1 MSNSLQLE
9 TQKIQ
14 AKKVLT
20 RIAVGL
26 VEQQEHITKRT
37 ALPIT
42 SSNEH
47 IKSGLE
53 QLSVLCISHKTM
65 PPLHHK
71 EVVNWLHQP
80 VEDWPGV
87 GKLMADANLFGS
99 LLFLGQPT
107 DLAYELSERMRS
119 GSNPEIEIQ
128 DLPFKDI
135 LNYCSENKLDE
146 QYVKARLFLVQN
158 SYLQWGTTII
168 NRDLDWEP
176 KIRSLLCATYERIPL
191 ACRVKQ
197 QNGVEQIALCP
208 RCGWPLEWQGSS
220 RLRAV
225 CYSDL
230 CTQLVDDINTPE
242 KWVSYHPE
250 SMRTIRGIQASVV
263 APERSLIQLRDSLLK
278 LGLDCS
284 LWPSIDNYDLM
295 IKFPTGEVWAVDMK
309 DQANP
314 RELAWSLK
322 PFKQFPAWNKA
333 FYIFPDYR
341 YKGKYKK
348 VFKAVWDVRC
358 QSDSTLNDIK
368 VLSLKQLVSQV
379 KNIKSSSN
387 KK

>member
-1 MSNSLQLE
+1 MSNIPSLDS
-9 TQKIQ
+9 QKIQ
-14 AKKVLT
+14 AKKILT

-26 VEQQEHITKRT
+26 VEQQEKITKRN
-37 ALPIT
+37 ASPIT

-53 QLSVLCISHKTM
+53 QLSVLCITHKSM

-87 GKLMADANLFGS
+87 GQLMADANLFGS

-107 DLAYELSERMRS
+107 DLAYELSERMLS
-119 GSNPEIEIQ
+119 GNPEIEIQ
-128 DLPFKDI
+128 DIPFKDI
-135 LNYCSENKLDE
+135 LEYCSENKLDE
-146 QYVKARLFLVQN
+146 QYIRARLFLVQN
-158 SYLQWGTTII
+158 PYLEWGTKII
-168 NRDLDWEP
+168 NSDLDWEP
-176 KIRSLLCATYERIPL
+176 EIRSLLCATYERIPL
-191 ACRVKQ
+191 NCRVK

-208 RCGWPLEWQGSS
+208 RCGWTLEWQGSS
-220 RLRAV
+220 RHRAV

-230 CTQLVDDINTPE
+230 CSRLVSDINTPQQ
-242 KWVSYHPE
+242 WIPYRPE

-263 APERSLIQLRDSLLK
+263 APERSLIQLINTLVN

-295 IKFPTGEVWAVDMK
+295 IKFPNGKVWAVDMK
-309 DQANP
+309 DQANA

-322 PFKQFPAWNKA
+322 PLKQFPAWDKA

-348 VFKAVWDVRC
+348 VFQAVWDVRC
-358 QSDSTLNDIK
+358 QENSALRDIGIFS
-368 VLSLKQLVSQV
+368 VKQFVGQV
-379 KNIKSSSN
+379 KNFKSS
-387 KK
+387 KE

>member
-1 MSNSLQLE
+1 MSNTSQPE
-9 TQKIQ
+9 SQKIQ
-14 AKKVLT
+14 AKKILT

-26 VEQQEHITKRT
+26 VEQQEQITKRS
-37 ALPIT
+37 APPVT
-42 SSNEH
+42 SPNEH

-53 QLSVLCISHKTM
+53 QLSVLCISYKTM

-80 VEDWPGV
+80 VEEWPGV
-87 GKLMADANLFGS
+87 GKLMEAANLSGS

-119 GSNPEIEIQ
+119 GGNPEVEIQ
-128 DLPFKDI
+128 DIPFKDI
-135 LNYCSENKLDE
+135 LEYCSENKLDE

-158 SYLQWGTTII
+158 SHLEWGTKII
-168 NRDLDWEP
+168 NSDLDWDPE
-176 KIRSLLCATYERIPL
+176 IRSLLCATYERIPL
-191 ACRVKQ
+191 ACRVKR
-197 QNGVEQIALCP
+197 NGVYHLALCP

-220 RLRAV
+220 RRHAV

-230 CTQLVDDINTPE
+230 CSRLVNNMSTPE
-242 KWVSYHPE
+242 KWVPYRPE

-263 APERSLIQLRDSLLK
+263 APERSLIQLRDTLVK

-284 LWPSIDNYDLM
+284 LWPSVDNYDLM

-309 DQANP
+309 DQANA

-348 VFKAVWDVRC
+348 VFQAVWDVRC
-358 QSDSTLNDIK
+358 QENSALRDLG
-368 VLSLKQLVSQV
+368 VLSLKQFVSQV
-379 KNIKSSSN
+379 NNFKSFCEQ
-387 KK
+387 K